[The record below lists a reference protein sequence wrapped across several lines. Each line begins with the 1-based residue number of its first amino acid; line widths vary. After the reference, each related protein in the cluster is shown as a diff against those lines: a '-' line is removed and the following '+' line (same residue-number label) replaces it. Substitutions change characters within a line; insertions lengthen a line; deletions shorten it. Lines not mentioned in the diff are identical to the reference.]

1 MFDPKGSGPYDN
13 ISANVINSD
22 AHRQLAKR
30 VALESIVMVKN
41 NGVLPL
47 RNDLPKYYVTG
58 PNAANVDA
66 LIGNYYGVNPQ
77 MSTIL
82 EGLASGVSHASQIQY
97 KPGFLLDRLNINPI
111 DWTTDDAKA
120 SNVTFVVMGINGLL
134 EGEEGEAIASPNYGD
149 KLDYN
154 LPQNQIDF
162 LKKLRNGNTNKIVAI
177 VTGGSPMNL
186 AEVQNLADAVL
197 LVWYPGEEGGHAIS
211 DIVFGKV
218 SPSGRI
224 PVTFPK
230 SLDQLPPYESYSMK
244 GRTYRYMTAEPLYPF
259 GFGLSY
265 TTFDYSNIKLSAEN
279 IKKNTPLKATATVTN
294 TGKMEADEVVQ
305 FYITPPQT
313 GDNPL
318 YSLKGFK
325 RIHLKPGEAQDVE
338 FDVTPE
344 LLQSINDNGIAV
356 ELAGKYSIYIG
367 GSVPT
372 ERSTDLGASKSAVAV
387 LTVK

>member
-1 MFDPKGSGPYDN
+1 
-13 ISANVINSD
+13 
-22 AHRQLAKR
+22 
-30 VALESIVMVKN
+30 
-41 NGVLPL
+41 
-47 RNDLPKYYVTG
+47 
-58 PNAANVDA
+58 
-66 LIGNYYGVNPQ
+66 
-77 MSTIL
+77 
-82 EGLASGVSHASQIQY
+82 
-97 KPGFLLDRLNINPI
+97 
-111 DWTTDDAKA
+111 
-120 SNVTFVVMGINGLL
+120 MGINGLL

-197 LVWYPGEEGGHAIS
+197 LVWYPGEEGGHAIG
-211 DIVFGKV
+211 DIVFGKA

-325 RIHLKPGEAQDVE
+325 RVHLKPGEAQDVE

-356 ELAGKYSIYIG
+356 ELVGKYSIYIG

-372 ERSTDLGASKSAVAV
+372 ERSTNLGASKSAAAV